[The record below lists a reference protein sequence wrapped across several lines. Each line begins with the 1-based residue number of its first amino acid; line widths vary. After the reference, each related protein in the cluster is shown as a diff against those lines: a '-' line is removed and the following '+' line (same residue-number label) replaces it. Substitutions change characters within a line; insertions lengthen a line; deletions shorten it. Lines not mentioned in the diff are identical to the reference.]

1 MYFHNTRADQSFK
14 CLFWLLCLQMVSEKV
29 GGAEGTKL
37 DEDFKDLERVTG
49 KFTSQENV
57 LLVHE
62 KKVIANEPSISR
74 KQMLPAKLWWKLS
87 VKHQSTSNQTQQPEP
102 S

>member
-1 MYFHNTRADQSFK
+1 MHHILKSLSEYMYFYNTRADLSFK

-57 LLVHE
+57 LLVHQ
-62 KKVIANEPSISR
+62 KKVVATEPSISR
-74 KQMLPAKLWWKLS
+74 KQM
-87 VKHQSTSNQTQQPEP
+87 
-102 S
+102 